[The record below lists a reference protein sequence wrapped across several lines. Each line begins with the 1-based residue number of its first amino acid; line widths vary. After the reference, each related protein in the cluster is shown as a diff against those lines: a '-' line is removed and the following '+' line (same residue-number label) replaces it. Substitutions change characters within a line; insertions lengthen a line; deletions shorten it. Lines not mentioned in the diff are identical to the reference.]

1 MEIKVLGTGCS
12 KCKALENATKEMVSR
27 LGIDAVIEKEED
39 IIKIME
45 YGVMRTPGLVING
58 KVVLNG
64 RIPTSNELQEILT
77 K

>member
-1 MEIKVLGTGCS
+1 MEIKVLGTGCT

-39 IIKIME
+39 IFKIME

-64 RIPTSNELQEILT
+64 RIPSSNELQEILT

>member
-64 RIPTSNELQEILT
+64 WIPTSNELQEILT